1 MGPSPPPLRRLAELR
16 VSGYFGDKDML
27 ALADLLCDAPAAEFA
42 HLARLDFAGGER
54 ALRSHGAVALARV
67 LLQGPPIQE
76 VCVPW
81 LPGCGVPPAC
91 IHKMM
96 QQVSQLRFLF
106 FFAAS
111 RFRFWCF
118 SGHIFV
124 GFFVAG
130 MVDCCGFFT

>member
-76 VCVPW
+76 VCVPR

-91 IHKMM
+91 IPKMT
-96 QQVSQLRFLF
+96 QQVSQLRFFYF
-106 FFAAS
+106 FC
-111 RFRFWCF
+111 REPF
-118 SGHIFV
+118 SVLVFQWSYFCWIF
-124 GFFVAG
+124 
-130 MVDCCGFFT
+130 CCWDG